1 MAGTTGMKRSPGRGA
16 RIAPDRPRRAARARA
31 WAGGLLLAVMLAAPL
46 AGCGKG
52 PQDRLAQARELMA
65 RQDRAGA
72 LIQVKGVLQSHPDLG
87 AARLLLGELMLVG
100 GDPVAAEIELRRAL
114 ELGHAETEVL
124 PLLARAML
132 AANQPALLV
141 AQFGRVN
148 LPDGL
153 AAAQLKSAVAEA
165 EATLGDLEAAR
176 SSLESALRASPDFA
190 PAQVLRARVTAV
202 GGDLAGALT
211 QVAQLLAGQPGNADG
226 WVLKGDLLARLQGG
240 EAEVRKA
247 YEQALAVRPDHANAH
262 AALVAMHLDQR
273 DAAAARTRHAAMR
286 KLLPR
291 HPQTLLFEGQIALLD
306 GDLPRARELFQT
318 LLRVMPEHGVLLQSA
333 GAVELRLNAPVQA
346 EVLLSKAVQLMP
358 DSLPARRLLAQSQL
372 ALGQHDRALDTLDPL
387 IGTERADAEAL
398 TLAAQAQLQAGR
410 AAAGAALFDR
420 VARLRPDD
428 PKIRTAVALAR
439 LARGQAEPALA
450 ELRAV
455 AAADTGTTADLALIA
470 VLLRRQD
477 AAAALKAIDLLAR
490 KQPDQPMPALLRGQV
505 LLQQRD
511 PPAARLAFEQA
522 LARDAGY
529 FPAVAALA
537 ALDLRDQQPDAARA
551 RLEAFVKSHPR
562 SAEARLAQAELA
574 ARGGANREAVA
585 ALIEQGIKANPVD
598 PGLRLAL
605 VDHHLASA
613 NPAAAEAAA
622 HAGLARHPDDAEL
635 IHRLGVAQLQSGEH
649 QQALSTYSRLSTL
662 QARSPAGPLGL
673 AEAQLAANDLGAA
686 QRSVKRALDL
696 APAHLPAQRLGITVA
711 LRQNRPEEA
720 LALARQVQQQQP
732 DRALGW
738 LLEGDIQIQRRQ
750 WEPAIAALRTAV
762 GKAAPAQAP
771 ARLHHALHEAGR
783 TREAEQQAAAWLQA
797 HPGDALFLF
806 YLGDLALARKDLPEA
821 EARYRAVLERQ
832 PEHALALNNIAW
844 LMLQQRKPGALAF
857 AERAVRAAPDRPAL
871 LDTLALAQAAENQ
884 VAQAVATQQRA
895 LVIRPDDPALRLNL
909 ARHLAQ
915 AGEKRKAKTELDR
928 LVALG
933 DRFDRQDEVAALLK
947 GLGGR

>member
-1 MAGTTGMKRSPGRGA
+1 MAMMRTAPRPIAPCRSPGA
-16 RIAPDRPRRAARARA
+16 ARPRGRAGA
-31 WAGGLLLAVMLAAPL
+31 LLLALVLAGSLTGLL
-46 AGCGKG
+46 AGCGKS
-52 PQDRLAQARELMA
+52 PQDRLLQARQLIVKK
-65 RQDRAGA
+65 DRAAA
-72 LIQVKGVLQSHPDLG
+72 LIQVKGVLQTHPDLG
-87 AARLLLGELMLVG
+87 AARLLLGELLLDG
-100 GDPVAAEIELRRAL
+100 GDPVAAAIELRRAL
-114 ELGHAETEVL
+114 ELGQAEAEVL
-124 PLLARAML
+124 PLLARALL

-141 AQFGRVN
+141 AQFGSVN
-148 LPDGL
+148 LAEPL

-176 SSLESALRASPDFA
+176 NSLDSALRASPGFA
-190 PAQVLRARVTAV
+190 PARVLRARVTAV
-202 GGDLAGALT
+202 AGDLAGALA
-211 QVAQLLAGQPGNADG
+211 QVNELLAGQPGDANG
-226 WVLKGDLLARLQGG
+226 WVLKGDLLARLQGSV
-240 EAEVRKA
+240 AEVRQA
-247 YEQALAVRPDHANAH
+247 YQQALTVRPDHANAH
-262 AALVAMHLDQR
+262 AALVALHLDQR
-273 DAAAARTRHAAMR
+273 DAVAARAQHAAMR

-306 GDLPRARELFQT
+306 GDLSRARELFQT

-346 EVLLSKAVQLMP
+346 EVLLSKAVQRMP
-358 DSLPARRLLAQSQL
+358 DSLPARRLLAQSYL
-372 ALGQHDRALDTLDPL
+372 ALRQPDRALDALDPL

-410 AAAGAALFDR
+410 AVAAAALFDR
-420 VARLRPDD
+420 AARLRPDD

-439 LARGQAEPALA
+439 LGRGQAEPALA

-455 AAADTGTTADLALIA
+455 AAADTDNTADLALIA
-470 VLLRRQD
+470 VLVRRQD
-477 AAAALKAIDLLAR
+477 PAGALKAIDNLER
-490 KQPDQPMPALLRGQV
+490 KQPDQPMPAHLRGQV
-505 LLQQRD
+505 LLQRRD
-511 PPAARLAFEQA
+511 APGARQAFEQA
-522 LARDAGY
+522 QKRDAGY

-551 RLEAFVKSHPR
+551 RLEAFVKSQPR
-562 SAEARLAQAELA
+562 SAQARLALAELA

-585 ALIEQGIKANPVD
+585 ALLDQGIKASPAD

-605 VDHHLASA
+605 VDHHLATA

-622 HAGLARHPDDAEL
+622 HAALALHPDDAEL
-635 IHRLGVAQLQSGEH
+635 THRLGVAQLQSGEH
-649 QQALSTYSRLSTL
+649 QQALSTYNRLATL

-673 AEAQLAANDLGAA
+673 AEVQLATNDLGAA
-686 QRSVKRALDL
+686 QRSVKRALAL

-711 LRQNRPEEA
+711 LRQNRPDEA

-732 DRALGW
+732 DRAVGW
-738 LLEGDIQIQRRQ
+738 LLEGEIQITRQQ

-762 GKAAPAQAP
+762 GKAEPVQAP
-771 ARLHHALHEAGR
+771 VRLHHALRQAGH
-783 TREAEQQAAAWLQA
+783 TLEAEQQAAAWLKA

-806 YLGDLALARKDLPEA
+806 YLGDLALARKDLPDA
-821 EARYRAVLERQ
+821 EARYRAVLDLQ

-844 LMLQQRKPGALAF
+844 LLLQQRKPGALAF

-915 AGEKRKAKTELDR
+915 AGEKRKAKAELDR

-933 DRFDRQDEVAALLK
+933 DRFDRQDEVSAALQR
-947 GLGGR
+947 LGGR